1 MKIISIT
8 NNYEN
13 HTETAIPTA
22 ACIIPDSAILKDGKP
37 FFIPDF
43 AETFS
48 FYPSLV
54 VRINRLGKNISAKFA
69 HRYYD
74 AVTLGLAIHAEDIDK
89 HFLTAGLPCS
99 IANAFDGAAILGE
112 FNGLEKFSDINDLKL
127 VTRINGKIVSEFN
140 TSQMIHNIDFLI
152 EYLSKYFTLKI
163 GDLIYTGSPLETK
176 QTISLNQLITAS
188 INDTEVLNF
197 KTK

>member
-1 MKIISIT
+1 VKIISIA

-13 HTETAIPTA
+13 HTDNTITPA
-22 ACIIPDSAILKDGKP
+22 AYIIPDSGILKDGKP
-37 FFIPDF
+37 FFIPGF
-43 AETFS
+43 AETFT
-48 FYPSLV
+48 FYPSLI

-74 AVTLGLAIHAEDIDK
+74 AVTLGLTVHAEDIGR
-89 HFLTAGLPCS
+89 HFSDAGLPGA

-112 FNGLEKFSDINDLKL
+112 FNGIEKFSDINDLKL
-127 VTRINGKIVSEFN
+127 ITSINGKTVSEFN
-140 TSQMIHNIDFLI
+140 TGQMVHNIDFLI

-163 GDLIYTGSPLETK
+163 GDLIYTGSPHESK
-176 QTISLNQLITAS
+176 QTLSLNQLITAS

>member
-1 MKIISIT
+1 MKIIGIT

-13 HTETAIPTA
+13 HTGNTTSPA
-22 ACIIPDSAILKDGKP
+22 AYIIPDSAILKDSKP

-43 AETFS
+43 SERFI

-54 VRINRLGKNISAKFA
+54 VRINRLGKNISRNFA

-74 AVTLGLAIHAEDIDK
+74 AVTLGITIHAEDINES
-89 HFLTAGLPCS
+89 FLSSGLPNS
-99 IANAFDGAAILGE
+99 IANAFDGSAVLGE
-112 FNGLEKFSDINDLKL
+112 FHEIDKLGKINDLKL
-127 VTRINGKIVSEFN
+127 ITRINGDKVSEFN
-140 TSQMIHNIDFLI
+140 TERLILNTDTLI

-163 GDLIYTGSPLETK
+163 GDLIYTGYPQESK
-176 QTISLNQLITAS
+176 QAITFNQHITAS
-188 INDTEVLNF
+188 INDMEVLNF